1 MAQFRLEAGP
11 IPLHHQVYDDLRRA
25 LDAGDWAVG
34 ERLPPERVLAERYG
48 CSLITVRRALG
59 ELAREERIERTR
71 GRGTFVLPARIEH
84 DFAGQLSFTDDVRR
98 RGMEPMTRLIEL
110 RTEPAN
116 ELVAGLLELE
126 PRAPVISIERLR
138 LADGE
143 PLLLEKAQLSA
154 DRFRGL
160 GEIDFE
166 RESLYDVLAQRYA
179 TQVVR
184 SSETIEPIRLG
195 PRDAGLLGARPGIL
209 ALLVVGTASTRAG
222 VPVEYTRSIVRTDRT
237 RYRIERS
244 VHRPGWSR
252 TLEPVA
258 LRPPQSASPSNSQ
271 HSR

>member
-48 CSLITVRRALG
+48 CSLITVRRALS

-71 GRGTFVLPARIEH
+71 GRGTFVLPARVEH
-84 DFAGQLSFTDDVRR
+84 DFAGQLSFGDDVRR
-98 RGMEPMTRLIEL
+98 RGMEPMTRVVEL
-110 RTEPAN
+110 RTEPAG
-116 ELVAGLLELE
+116 ELLAGMLGLD
-126 PRAPVISIERLR
+126 PGAPVVSIERLR

-143 PLLLEKAQLSA
+143 PLLLERARLSA
-154 DRFRGL
+154 TRFPGL
-160 GEIDFE
+160 DQVDFE
-166 RESLYDVLAQRYA
+166 RESLYDVLAQRYG

-195 PRDAGLLGARPGIL
+195 APDARLLGVRAGTL
-209 ALLVVGTASTRAG
+209 ALLVLGTASTRAG

-237 RYRIERS
+237 RYRLERS

-252 TLEPVA
+252 TLEPAA
-258 LRPPQSASPSNSQ
+258 LRSARSASSSNSQ